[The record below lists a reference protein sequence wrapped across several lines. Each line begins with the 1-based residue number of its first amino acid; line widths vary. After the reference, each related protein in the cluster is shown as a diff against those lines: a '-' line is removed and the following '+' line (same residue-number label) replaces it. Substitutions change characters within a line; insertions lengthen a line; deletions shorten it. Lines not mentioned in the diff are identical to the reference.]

1 MADRHDMTIG
11 IGLKADLEGG
21 VQTEKQL
28 EKIRQKARDFGK
40 DANDAGNQAGA
51 SFERLQKTVG
61 TLNAALTGFGVA
73 GMFTALIAGVQK
85 ITGSF
90 GHAKKAAEE
99 VAKEQAGS
107 AESKASDALG
117 AGCDR
122 LKASIAASTA
132 EQNRQLELI
141 DAEVSA
147 RRRLDAA
154 KLASEKERALASLD
168 PSSPDYA
175 EKVKAVETRFGA
187 AEAAM
192 RASNADEDV
201 TRAKQRLVD
210 QAVAKDQE
218 AAAEEARQKAIRAQ
232 INAARR
238 EQSRASF
245 EAVELNDNDKTG
257 VLSALGTTM
266 RQLFSGDWGRMAG
279 AKTAEGDAVR
289 KEAGKRAQEAER
301 KAAQLQEQLRASE
314 ERQAELRKEA
324 EQLRRKA
331 DVKGGEHEAAR
342 IERETEESR
351 ARRTNAEAAR
361 SLADRQEQIKA
372 DEELIGGADAR
383 RASIQARIDAENARL
398 QAAADRSNKEDRDVY
413 LAQRRLE
420 QADAENRGKGWKRYV
435 QGARKDLA
443 AEVRREEEEASEAR
457 AEFKRTETSVGETV
471 RKLLDEMRKFNADY
485 NRATSRMNVR
495 SDNGGASQ

>member
-51 SFERLQKTVG
+51 SFGRLQKTVG

-99 VAKEQAGS
+99 FAKEQAGI
-107 AESKASDALG
+107 AESKAIDALVSDY
-117 AGCDR
+117 DR

-154 KLASEKERALASLD
+154 KLASEKERALAALD

-201 TRAKQRLVD
+201 TLAKQRLVD
-210 QAVAKDQE
+210 QAGAKDQE
-218 AAAEEARQKAIRAQ
+218 AAAEGARQKAIRAQ

-238 EQSRASF
+238 EQSRASI
-245 EAVELNDNDKTG
+245 EAVELNDSDKTG
-257 VLSALGTTM
+257 VLSALGTTI
-266 RQLFSGDWGRMAG
+266 RQLFTGDWGRMAD

-351 ARRTNAEAAR
+351 ALRTNAEAAR
-361 SLADRQEQIKA
+361 SLADRQEQVAKDQATISGAAGRKA
-372 DEELIGGADAR
+372 E
-383 RASIQARIDAENARL
+383 IQARIDAENARL

-420 QADAENRGKGWKRYV
+420 QADDGNRGKGWKRYA

-443 AEVRREEEEASEAR
+443 ADVRREEDEAAEAKVSFER
-457 AEFKRTETSVGETV
+457 TKNAVAETLKTLNE
-471 RKLLDEMRKFNADY
+471 EMRKFEADLKAAQSRMKVNAD
-485 NRATSRMNVR
+485 
-495 SDNGGASQ
+495 GGKSE

>member
-28 EKIRQKARDFGK
+28 DKVRQKARDLGK
-40 DANDAGNQAGA
+40 DANDAGNQAVA
-51 SFERLQKTVG
+51 SFGRLQKTVG

-85 ITGSF
+85 IMGSF

-99 VAKEQAGS
+99 FAKEQAGI
-107 AESKASDALG
+107 AESKAIDALVS
-117 AGCDR
+117 DYER

-154 KLASEKERALASLD
+154 KLASEKERALAALD

-192 RASNADEDV
+192 RASNADDDV
-201 TRAKQRLVD
+201 TLAKQRLVD
-210 QAVAKDQE
+210 QAGAKDQE
-218 AAAEEARQKAIRAQ
+218 AAAEGARQKAIRAQ
-232 INAARR
+232 INAALR
-238 EQSRASF
+238 EKSRASI

-257 VLSALGTTM
+257 VLSALSTTM
-266 RQLFSGDWGRMAG
+266 NQLFTLDWGRMAD

-289 KEAGKRAQEAER
+289 KEAAKRAQEAER
-301 KAAQLQEQLRASE
+301 KAANLQEQLRASE
-314 ERQAELRKEA
+314 ERQSELRKEA
-324 EQLRRKA
+324 EQLRKKA
-331 DVKGGEHEAAR
+331 NVKGGEHEAAR

-351 ARRTNAEAAR
+351 ARRTNAESAR
-361 SLADRQEQIKA
+361 ALADKQEQVAKDQATIAGYAGRKA
-372 DEELIGGADAR
+372 A
-383 RASIQARIDAENARL
+383 IQAKIDAEQARL
-398 QAAADRSNKEDRDVY
+398 QAASDRANREDRDVY

-420 QADAENRGKGWKRYV
+420 QGDAENRGKGWKRYA
-435 QGARKDLA
+435 QGARRDLA
-443 AEVRREEEEASEAR
+443 ADVRREEDEAAEAR
-457 AEFKRTETSVGETV
+457 VSFERTKNAVAETL
-471 RKLLDEMRKFNADY
+471 RKLNEEMRRFESDLKA
-485 NRATSRMNVR
+485 AQSRMKVN
-495 SDNGGASQ
+495 SDGGSSE

>member
-1 MADRHDMTIG
+1 MADRHDKTIG

-28 EKIRQKARDFGK
+28 EKVRQKARELGK

-51 SFERLQKTVG
+51 SFGRLQKTVG
-61 TLNAALTGFGVA
+61 TLKAVMTGFGVA
-73 GMFTALIAGVQK
+73 GLFTGLIAGIQK
-85 ITGSF
+85 IRDSF
-90 GHAKKAAEE
+90 AHAQKAAEE
-99 VAKEQAGS
+99 FAKEQAGI
-107 AESKASDALG
+107 AESKAIDALVSDY
-117 AGCDR
+117 DR
-122 LKASIAASTA
+122 LKTSIAASTA

-154 KLASEKERALASLD
+154 KLASEKERALAALD

-201 TRAKQRLVD
+201 TLAKQRLVD
-210 QAVAKDQE
+210 QAGAKDQE
-218 AAAEEARQKAIRAQ
+218 AAAEGARQKAIRAQ
-232 INAARR
+232 LNAARR
-238 EQSRASF
+238 EQSRASI

-266 RQLFSGDWGRMAG
+266 NQLFTGDWGRMAD
-279 AKTAEGDAVR
+279 AKTAAGDAVR
-289 KEAGKRAQEAER
+289 KEAEKRAQEAER

-314 ERQAELRKEA
+314 KRQAELQKEA

-351 ARRTNAEAAR
+351 SRRVNAEAAR
-361 SLADRQEQIKA
+361 SLADKQEQVAKDQATIAGAAGRKA
-372 DEELIGGADAR
+372 Q
-383 RASIQARIDAENARL
+383 IQAKIDAEQARL
-398 QAAADRSNKEDRDVY
+398 QAAADRANKEDRDVY

-420 QADAENRGKGWKRYV
+420 QGDAENSGRGWKRYV

-443 AEVRREEEEASEAR
+443 ADVRREEDEAAEAKAAFGR
-457 AEFKRTETSVGETV
+457 TKNAVAETLK
-471 RKLLDEMRKFNADY
+471 KLNEEMRKFEADLK
-485 NRATSRMNVR
+485 AAQSRMKVN
-495 SDNGGASQ
+495 SDGGASQ

>member
-28 EKIRQKARDFGK
+28 DKVRQKARDFGK
-40 DANDAGNQAGA
+40 AANDAGNQAGA

-99 VAKEQAGS
+99 FAKEQAGI
-107 AESKASDALG
+107 AESKAIDALVSDY
-117 AGCDR
+117 DR

-132 EQNRQLELI
+132 EQNRKLELI

-154 KLASEKERALASLD
+154 KLASEKERALAALD

-175 EKVKAVETRFGA
+175 EKVKAVETKFGA

-192 RASNADEDV
+192 RASNADHDV
-201 TRAKQRLVD
+201 TLAKDRLVD
-210 QAVAKDQE
+210 QAGAKDQE
-218 AAAEEARQKAIRAQ
+218 AAAEGARQKAIRAQ

-238 EQSRASF
+238 EQSRASI
-245 EAVELNDNDKTG
+245 EAVELNDSDKTG
-257 VLSALGTTM
+257 VLSALGTTI
-266 RQLFSGDWGRMAG
+266 RQLFTGDWGRMAD

-361 SLADRQEQIKA
+361 SLADRQEQIAKDQATISGAAGRKA
-372 DEELIGGADAR
+372 E
-383 RASIQARIDAENARL
+383 IQARIDAENARL

-471 RKLLDEMRKFNADY
+471 RKLLEEMRKFNADY

>member
-1 MADRHDMTIG
+1 MRSGKLALQNGFDVSVKEIPRTDEDDANEVKYDADSYILSLQ
-11 IGLKADLEGG
+11 IY
-21 VQTEKQL
+21 QQL
-28 EKIRQKARDFGK
+28 ESVPFIVWYTKKRLKGATTSELQAEVISEVAEMMLNVTDDNLREMYLDKLSKLVGKMKMWRDAIKRAGRKVK
-40 DANDAGNQAGA
+40 DAEN
-51 SFERLQKTVG
+51 
-61 TLNAALTGFGVA
+61 
-73 GMFTALIAGVQK
+73 
-85 ITGSF
+85 
-90 GHAKKAAEE
+90 
-99 VAKEQAGS
+99 
-107 AESKASDALG
+107 
-117 AGCDR
+117 
-122 LKASIAASTA
+122 
-132 EQNRQLELI
+132 
-141 DAEVSA
+141 
-147 RRRLDAA
+147 
-154 KLASEKERALASLD
+154 
-168 PSSPDYA
+168 
-175 EKVKAVETRFGA
+175 VKAVETKFGA

-201 TRAKQRLVD
+201 TLAKQRLVD
-210 QAVAKDQE
+210 QAGAKDRE
-218 AAAEEARQKAIRAQ
+218 AAAEGARQKAIRAQ

-238 EQSRASF
+238 EQSRASID
-245 EAVELNDNDKTG
+245 AVELNDNDKTG

-289 KEAGKRAQEAER
+289 KEAEKRAQEAER

-361 SLADRQEQIKA
+361 SLADRQEQVAKDQATISGAAGRKA
-372 DEELIGGADAR
+372 E
-383 RASIQARIDAENARL
+383 IQARIDAENARL

-420 QADAENRGKGWKRYV
+420 QADAGNRGKGWKRYA

-443 AEVRREEEEASEAR
+443 ADVRREEDEAAEAKVSFER
-457 AEFKRTETSVGETV
+457 TKNAVAETLKTLNE
-471 RKLLDEMRKFNADY
+471 EMRKFEADLKAAQSRMKVNAD
-485 NRATSRMNVR
+485 
-495 SDNGGASQ
+495 GGASQ

>member
-28 EKIRQKARDFGK
+28 EKIRQKARDLGK
-40 DANDAGNQAGA
+40 DANVAGNQAGA
-51 SFERLQKTVG
+51 SFGRLQKTVG
-61 TLNAALTGFGVA
+61 NLNAALTGFGVA
-73 GMFTALIAGVQK
+73 GMFMALIAGVRK
-85 ITGSF
+85 ITESF
-90 GHAKKAAEE
+90 GHAKKEAEE
-99 VAKEQAGS
+99 FAKEQAGI
-107 AESKASDALG
+107 AESKAIDALVSDY
-117 AGCDR
+117 DR

-147 RRRLDAA
+147 RRRLNAA
-154 KLASEKERALASLD
+154 KLASEKERALAALD

-201 TRAKQRLVD
+201 TLAKQLLVY
-210 QAVAKDQE
+210 QAGAKDRE
-218 AAAEEARQKAIRAQ
+218 AAAEGTRQKAIRAQ
-232 INAARR
+232 IKAARR
-238 EQSRASF
+238 EQSRASI

-257 VLSALGTTM
+257 VLSALGNTM
-266 RQLFSGDWGRMAG
+266 NQLFSFDWGRMAG

-289 KEAGKRAQEAER
+289 KEARKRAQEAER

-361 SLADRQEQIKA
+361 SLADRQEQIAKDQATISGAAGRKA
-372 DEELIGGADAR
+372 E
-383 RASIQARIDAENARL
+383 IQSRIDAENARL

-420 QADAENRGKGWKRYV
+420 QGDAANRGKGWKRYA

-443 AEVRREEEEASEAR
+443 ADVRREEDEAAEAKVSFER
-457 AEFKRTETSVGETV
+457 TKNAVAETLKRLNE
-471 RKLLDEMRKFNADY
+471 EMRKFEADLK
-485 NRATSRMNVR
+485 AAQSRMNVN
-495 SDNGGASQ
+495 SDGGKSE

>member
-28 EKIRQKARDFGK
+28 DKVRQKARDLGK
-40 DANDAGNQAGA
+40 DANDAGNQAVA
-51 SFERLQKTVG
+51 SFGRLQKTVG

-99 VAKEQAGS
+99 FAKEQAGI
-107 AESKASDALG
+107 AESKAIDALVS
-117 AGCDR
+117 DYER

-154 KLASEKERALASLD
+154 KLASEKERALAALD

-201 TRAKQRLVD
+201 TLAKRRLVD
-210 QAVAKDQE
+210 QAGAKDRE
-218 AAAEEARQKAIRAQ
+218 AAAEGARQKAIRAQ

-266 RQLFSGDWGRMAG
+266 KQLFSGDWGRMAG

-289 KEAGKRAQEAER
+289 KEAGKRAQEAAR

-361 SLADRQEQIKA
+361 SLADRQEQVAKDQATISGAAGRKA
-372 DEELIGGADAR
+372 E
-383 RASIQARIDAENARL
+383 IQARIDAENARL

-420 QADAENRGKGWKRYV
+420 QADAGNRGKGWKRYA

-443 AEVRREEEEASEAR
+443 ADVRREEDEAAEAKVSFER
-457 AEFKRTETSVGETV
+457 TKNAVAETLKTLNE
-471 RKLLDEMRKFNADY
+471 EMRKFEADLKAAQSRMKVNAD
-485 NRATSRMNVR
+485 
-495 SDNGGASQ
+495 GGKSE

>member
-40 DANDAGNQAGA
+40 DANEAGNQAGA

-73 GMFTALIAGVQK
+73 GMFTALIAGVQR

-99 VAKEQAGS
+99 FAKEQAGI
-107 AESKASDALG
+107 AESKAIDALVSDY
-117 AGCDR
+117 DR

-218 AAAEEARQKAIRAQ
+218 AAAEGARQKAIRAQ

-238 EQSRASF
+238 EQSRASI

-266 RQLFSGDWGRMAG
+266 KQLFSGDWGRMAD

-331 DVKGGEHEAAR
+331 DVKGDEHEAAR

-361 SLADRQEQIKA
+361 SLADRQEQVAKDQATISGAAGRKA
-372 DEELIGGADAR
+372 E
-383 RASIQARIDAENARL
+383 IQARIDAENARL

-420 QADAENRGKGWKRYV
+420 QGDAANRGKGWKRYA
-435 QGARKDLA
+435 QGARMDLA
-443 AEVRREEEEASEAR
+443 ADVRREEDEAAEAKVSFERTKNAVEETLKTLNE
-457 AEFKRTETSVGETV
+457 
-471 RKLLDEMRKFNADY
+471 EMRKFEADLKAAQSRMKVNAD
-485 NRATSRMNVR
+485 
-495 SDNGGASQ
+495 GGKSE

>member
-28 EKIRQKARDFGK
+28 EKVRQKARELGK

-51 SFERLQKTVG
+51 SFGRLQKTVG
-61 TLNAALTGFGVA
+61 TLKAALTGFGVA

-85 ITGSF
+85 ITESF
-90 GHAKKAAEE
+90 GHAKRAAEDF
-99 VAKEQAGS
+99 AKEQAGI
-107 AESKASDALG
+107 AESKAIDALVSDY
-117 AGCDR
+117 DR

-132 EQNRQLELI
+132 EQNRQLDLI

-154 KLASEKERALASLD
+154 KLASEKERALAALD

-201 TRAKQRLVD
+201 TLAKQRLVD
-210 QAVAKDQE
+210 QAGAKDQE
-218 AAAEEARQKAIRAQ
+218 AAAEGARQKAIRAQ
-232 INAARR
+232 LNAARR
-238 EQSRASF
+238 EQSRASI

-266 RQLFSGDWGRMAG
+266 NQLFTGDWGRMAD
-279 AKTAEGDAVR
+279 AKTAAGDAVR
-289 KEAGKRAQEAER
+289 KEAEKRAQEAER

-314 ERQAELRKEA
+314 ERQAELQKEA
-324 EQLRRKA
+324 EQLRKKA
-331 DVKGGEHEAAR
+331 NVKGGEHEAAR

-351 ARRTNAEAAR
+351 ARRTNAESAR
-361 SLADRQEQIKA
+361 ALADKQEQVAKDQATIAGYAGRKA
-372 DEELIGGADAR
+372 E
-383 RASIQARIDAENARL
+383 IQAKIDAENARL
-398 QAAADRSNKEDRDVY
+398 QAAADRANKEDRDVY

-420 QADAENRGKGWKRYV
+420 QGDAENSGRGWKRYV

-443 AEVRREEEEASEAR
+443 ADVRREEDEAAEAKAAFGR
-457 AEFKRTETSVGETV
+457 TKNAVAETLK
-471 RKLLDEMRKFNADY
+471 KLNEEMRKFEADLK
-485 NRATSRMNVR
+485 AAQSRMKVN
-495 SDNGGASQ
+495 SDGGASQ

>member
-1 MADRHDMTIG
+1 
-11 IGLKADLEGG
+11 
-21 VQTEKQL
+21 
-28 EKIRQKARDFGK
+28 
-40 DANDAGNQAGA
+40 
-51 SFERLQKTVG
+51 
-61 TLNAALTGFGVA
+61 
-73 GMFTALIAGVQK
+73 MFTALIAGVQK

-99 VAKEQAGS
+99 FAKEQAGI
-107 AESKASDALG
+107 AESKAIDALVSDY
-117 AGCDR
+117 DR

-201 TRAKQRLVD
+201 TLAKQRLVD

-218 AAAEEARQKAIRAQ
+218 AAAEGARQKAIRAQ

-361 SLADRQEQIKA
+361 SLADRQEQVAKDQATISGAAGRKA
-372 DEELIGGADAR
+372 E
-383 RASIQARIDAENARL
+383 IQARIDAENARL

-420 QADAENRGKGWKRYV
+420 QGDAENRGKGWKRYA
-435 QGARKDLA
+435 QGARMDLA
-443 AEVRREEEEASEAR
+443 ADVRREEDEAAEAKVSFER
-457 AEFKRTETSVGETV
+457 TKNAVAETLKTLNE
-471 RKLLDEMRKFNADY
+471 EMRKFEADLKAAQSRMKVNAD
-485 NRATSRMNVR
+485 
-495 SDNGGASQ
+495 GGASQ